1 MKITVHDLLRNL
13 FLCLILGLEQFP
25 AVPVLLLVVVSVLG
39 GLAEFA
45 VAAAGGLG
53 RGLLGFVALIAGQ
66 LGSVTN
72 YQG

>member
-45 VAAAGGLG
+45 VAAARRLG
-53 RGLLGFVALIAGQ
+53 RGLMGFVALIAGQ
-66 LGSVTN
+66 LGSITN